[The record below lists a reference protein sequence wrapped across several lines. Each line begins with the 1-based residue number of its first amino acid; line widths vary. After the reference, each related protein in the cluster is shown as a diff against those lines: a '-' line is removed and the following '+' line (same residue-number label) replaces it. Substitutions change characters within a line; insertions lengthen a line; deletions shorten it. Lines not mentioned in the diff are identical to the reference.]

1 MAAPDADAPRTPAAR
16 VDASSP
22 RALDLAST
30 HAMANIE
37 AFVAS
42 SAPVFASR
50 ARSTRDF
57 ALSELWD
64 AFDESSAFGAE
75 VPLRLQDGQPC
86 VSQYYVPFLSGMQ
99 LFVRDD
105 GDDGDGGDGDDDGDG
120 DGARRRRDG
129 RAGTRL
135 IYEFFET
142 ASPYSRAPF
151 REIIELILD
160 EQAELRALT
169 SADLAP
175 SSWMSVAWYPIY
187 RIPQGTML
195 HDVQGCFLTYHALYA
210 GELRD
215 GDIACP
221 LPPEM
226 SKLSEELLAQ
236 RVARAK
242 ERASASDDAG
252 AGDGANAA
260 PRVHILRPFGLSMYK
275 MQGDVWAANDDVTDW
290 MNKLMDGAYTWLRM
304 RKTVHP
310 DYEFFSH
317 FG

>member
-1 MAAPDADAPRTPAAR
+1 
-16 VDASSP
+16 
-22 RALDLAST
+22 
-30 HAMANIE
+30 
-37 AFVAS
+37 
-42 SAPVFASR
+42 
-50 ARSTRDF
+50 
-57 ALSELWD
+57 
-64 AFDESSAFGAE
+64 
-75 VPLRLQDGQPC
+75 
-86 VSQYYVPFLSGMQ
+86 
-99 LFVRDD
+99 
-105 GDDGDGGDGDDDGDG
+105 
-120 DGARRRRDG
+120 
-129 RAGTRL
+129 L

-210 GELRD
+210 GELCD

-226 SKLSEELLAQ
+226 TMLSEDLLAL
-236 RVARAK
+236 RAARAK
-242 ERASASDDAG
+242 ERASASGDAG
-252 AGDGANAA
+252 AGGGSTAA
-260 PRVHILRPFGLSMYK
+260 PHAHILRPFGLSMYK

>member
-1 MAAPDADAPRTPAAR
+1 M
-16 VDASSP
+16 
-22 RALDLAST
+22 
-30 HAMANIE
+30 
-37 AFVAS
+37 
-42 SAPVFASR
+42 
-50 ARSTRDF
+50 
-57 ALSELWD
+57 
-64 AFDESSAFGAE
+64 
-75 VPLRLQDGQPC
+75 
-86 VSQYYVPFLSGMQ
+86 
-99 LFVRDD
+99 
-105 GDDGDGGDGDDDGDG
+105 
-120 DGARRRRDG
+120 
-129 RAGTRL
+129 
-135 IYEFFET
+135 IYEFFEK

-151 REIIELILD
+151 REIIDLILD
-160 EQAELRALT
+160 ERAELRTMT

-210 GELRD
+210 GELCD

-226 SKLSEELLAQ
+226 TMLSEDLLAL
-236 RVARAK
+236 RAARAK
-242 ERASASDDAG
+242 ERASVSDDAG
-252 AGDGANAA
+252 AGGESTAA
-260 PRVHILRPFGLSMYK
+260 PHVHILRPFGLSMYK

>member
-1 MAAPDADAPRTPAAR
+1 MSAPDADVSRPPAAR
-16 VDASSP
+16 VVDAGAP
-22 RALDLAST
+22 PALDLAST
-30 HAMANIE
+30 HEMANIE

-42 SAPVFASR
+42 SAPVFSSR
-50 ARSTRDF
+50 AESSRDF

-64 AFDESSAFGAE
+64 AFTEPSAFGAE

-99 LFVRDD
+99 LFVR
-105 GDDGDGGDGDDDGDG
+105 GDGEDGEDGE
-120 DGARRRRDG
+120 DGARRRRVG
-129 RAGTRL
+129 TGTRL
-135 IYEFFET
+135 IYEFFEK

-151 REIIELILD
+151 REIIDLILD
-160 EQAELRALT
+160 ERAELRTMT

-210 GELRD
+210 GELCD

-226 SKLSEELLAQ
+226 TMLSEDLLAL
-236 RVARAK
+236 RAARAK

-252 AGDGANAA
+252 AGGGSTAA
-260 PRVHILRPFGLSMYK
+260 PHAHILRPFGLSMYK

-317 FG
+317 LG